1 MAVRMD
7 LSHTDIVLKQ
17 KKLSITKSDYIIFNV
32 IDFCYIS
39 GFFKYKIPNKFIPCD
54 FVAYF
59 NTFSNLFR
67 PGPNSWLPAVF
78 GVDASIFLL
87 DQVLEDADIFG
98 FLSLDSKTLLPVIQ
112 QDAVEREEF

>member
-1 MAVRMD
+1 MRD
-7 LSHTDIVLKQ
+7 LEEFEI
-17 KKLSITKSDYIIFNV
+17 
-32 IDFCYIS
+32 
-39 GFFKYKIPNKFIPCD
+39 
-54 FVAYF
+54 
-59 NTFSNLFR
+59 
-67 PGPNSWLPAVF
+67 F